1 MHSHRLGT
9 MAFLVSDIIDQN
21 TDTSTRT
28 LPHPFSRN
36 VPFAMAKQPKC
47 EPNVGNKLL
56 DLPTEVRHRI
66 FEYLFCANPG
76 QLWMTSHY
84 KTPSLGIVTTPEP
97 IFQTQ
102 VFRLC
107 TKMYRDAIMFAYSA
121 NEIMIRDDFSAFW
134 GLGAAALASIRH
146 LTVMQVAWR
155 AETKVEDRVW
165 TIIQQYC
172 INIARLQVALHD
184 ETLLPVIPYLKL
196 LPSSQKL
203 YLDLSVWDRHFTFDP
218 IMREHARAKRLIDEG
233 HSTGEYTPQ
242 FCPPRQRVMRLPT
255 NARELILSA
264 DLTEGSI
271 RALDEYIAS
280 QDRPFLLK
288 SPASATSHQFQSVPG
303 RSHRYLYQLDLP

>member
-1 MHSHRLGT
+1 
-9 MAFLVSDIIDQN
+9 MAFLVSDTIDQN
-21 TDTSTRT
+21 TDASTRT
-28 LPHPFSRN
+28 LPHPFSRKL
-36 VPFAMAKQPKC
+36 PFAMLKQP
-47 EPNVGNKLL
+47 EGDPNVGNRLL

-66 FEYLFCANPG
+66 FEYLFCANPV

-84 KTPSLGIVTTPEP
+84 KAPSLGIATTPDP

-107 TKMYRDAIMFAYSA
+107 TKMYRDAIMFAYST

-134 GLGAAALASIRH
+134 NLGAAALASIRH

-155 AETKVEDRVW
+155 PETKVEDRVW
-165 TIIQQYC
+165 MIIQQHC
-172 INIARLQVALHD
+172 INIARLHVALPD
-184 ETLLPVIPYLKL
+184 ENLLPVVPYLKL
-196 LPSSQKL
+196 LSSSQKL

-218 IMREHARAKRLIDEG
+218 VLREHARAKRLIEEG
-233 HSTGEYTPQ
+233 HSAGSNTPA
-242 FCPPRQRVMRLPT
+242 FCTPKQRVMRLPT
-255 NARELILSA
+255 HAREIILSA

-271 RALDEYIAS
+271 RGLDEFLAS